1 MLDEKAF
8 LSFFQPGKEPRDAS
22 LAYGSRAI
30 FVFPLKPH
38 DKPPVTKHGF
48 KDATTKSEI
57 IKQWWPV
64 GSLNNIGI
72 ALQLSN
78 IVVIDIDPRH
88 GGVENFRALVDKH
101 GSIPDT
107 YTVRTGGGGWHYY
120 YRVSSDFYE
129 DASYPKK
136 LADGVELLIKGYVVA
151 PPSEVDGNPYVIE
164 DGSPELEFSTLP
176 FNWIDSVFADNRQS
190 QYDSNWQPD
199 SDSFI
204 IPNTERNVSLTSL
217 AGVLRNSSL
226 NQKDLTDILHAVAH
240 NHMSEHDYDDEVK
253 AFIPEIAR
261 SICKYTP
268 KGVPFY
274 DRGVRFRKTVHKPVL
289 NEVALDGP
297 IGKWVTRTLPHSETS
312 AAALLFQ
319 ALTVFGNMIG
329 ATEHGGIAPGFTAE
343 KSRHRTSMYVLLIG
357 ESAKAGKGDSW
368 SQAYNFLSPLDLEW
382 NHLTGVQTGEAI
394 IKYMADD
401 VETGEVAI
409 INKEKVPHVKKGG
422 TKDRRLCIHEPE
434 FGRVM
439 HVSKRPG
446 ANIKDVL
453 KVYWDSGS
461 TANITA
467 SEQRVSTEVTLSFV
481 THVTPHELHIDTL
494 DGDFFNGYLNRFLFV
509 HTERT
514 QRLPDAQGLP
524 EHKLDILR
532 GPLLWALE
540 FAREEAPETYEFS
553 DDAWDRWVQL
563 NKDMEKEDKEDVTDQ
578 IVSAM
583 QSRKRPYV
591 RRMAVIYAVS
601 NMHDQIELSDLEAA
615 IATYQYHV
623 DTTKYHFGQYV
634 SNPNANKLHKAL
646 LANPAGL
653 LRSEITNEVFKR
665 GKHASAQTEDAIRV
679 LVEHGVAV
687 SEKVHKEGSRK
698 PSELIRLAQL
708 PEQ

>member
-1 MLDEKAF
+1 MQHDEAF
-8 LSFFQPGKEPRDAS
+8 LSFFQADKEPRDAA
-22 LAYGSRAI
+22 LAYGSRAF
-30 FVFPLKPH
+30 FVFPLKPN
-38 DKPPVTKHGF
+38 DKPPLTAHGF
-48 KDATTKSEI
+48 KDATTKPEV

-88 GGVENFRALVDKH
+88 NGEVNFRILIEKY

-107 YTVRTGGGGWHYY
+107 YTVKTAGGGWHYY
-120 YRVSSDFYE
+120 FRVSPDFYE

-136 LADGVELLIKGYVVA
+136 LAEGVELLIRGYVVA
-151 PPSEVDGNPYVIE
+151 PPSVVDNNLYTIE
-164 DGSPELEFSTLP
+164 DGSPEFEFATLP
-176 FNWIDSVFADNRQS
+176 FNWIDIVTESNRQS
-190 QYDSNWQPD
+190 EYDSNWHHD
-199 SDSFI
+199 NDTFTI
-204 IPNTERNVSLTSL
+204 EHTERNDSLTSL
-217 AGVLRNSSL
+217 AGHLRNLYL
-226 NQKDLTDILHAVAH
+226 NEKDIREILRTVAE
-240 NHMSEHDYDDEVK
+240 NHVTQYDDEVK
-253 AFIPEIAR
+253 KFIPTIAR
-261 SICKYTP
+261 SICKHQP
-268 KGVPFY
+268 KGVLFV
-274 DRGVRFRKTVHKPVL
+274 DKRVRWRKTVHKPIL
-289 NEVALDGP
+289 DEVALEGP
-297 IGKWVTRTLPHSETS
+297 IGKWVIRTLPYSETGS
-312 AAALLFQ
+312 AALLFQ

-329 ATEHGGIAPGFTAE
+329 AKEHGGIAPGFLAE

-357 ESAKAGKGDSW
+357 ESSKAGKGDSW
-368 SQAYNFLSPLDLEW
+368 SQVHNFLSPLDPEW
-382 NHLTGVQTGEAI
+382 NQITGVQTGEAI
-394 IKYMADD
+394 IKMMADD
-401 VETGEVAI
+401 LETGEVAVI
-409 INKEKVPHVKKGG
+409 QGERVAHVRKGG
-422 TKDRRLCIHEPE
+422 VRDRRCCIQEPE

-467 SEQRVSTEVTLSFV
+467 SEQRVSTDVTLSFV
-481 THVTPHELHIDTL
+481 THVTPHEILTDTPE
-494 DGDFFNGYLNRFLFV
+494 GDFLNGYLNRFLLV

-540 FAREEAPETYEFS
+540 FAREEAPEVYDFS

-563 NKDMEKEDKEDVTDQ
+563 NKDMEREDKEDVTDH

-583 QSRKRPYV
+583 QSRKRPYI
-591 RRMAVIYAVS
+591 RRTSVIYAVS
-601 NMHDQIELSDLEAA
+601 NMHDRIELNDLEAA
-615 IATYQYHV
+615 IALYQYHV
-623 DTTKYHFGQYV
+623 DTTKYHFGQFV

-653 LRSEITNEVFKR
+653 FRSEITNEVFKR
-665 GKHASAQTEDAIRV
+665 ARNAGAQTEDAIRV
-679 LVEHGVAV
+679 LTEHGIAV
-687 SEKVHKEGSRK
+687 IDKVSKDGSRK
-698 PSELIRLAQL
+698 KSELIKLIQL